1 MTREETVKI
10 IRIMVDSYPNYKPN
24 DISETVDVWQM
35 MLEEYSYQEVSVALK
50 AYILSDESGFAPS
63 IGKLVSKIHTM
74 TAPQELNEMEA
85 WSLVSKAIRNSG
97 YNSVEEF
104 EKLPPIV
111 QKAVGLPSQL
121 RTWALDENY
130 NEEVVSSN
138 FIKCYRTELARHK
151 ELQKMPQN
159 VRQLIEKANA
169 GSYSAQIS
177 EKRQQAIESAS
188 ERKQGETKVLE
199 MKHERV
205 LPPEG
210 MLEDIRKRLEE
221 NQDESNNRNQ
231 RGNYE

>member
-35 MLEEYSYQEVSVALK
+35 MLDEYSYQEVSVALK
-50 AYILSDESGFAPS
+50 AYILSDDSGFAPS

-74 TAPQELNEMEA
+74 AQPQELNEMEA

-104 EKLPPIV
+104 AKLPPLA
-111 QKAVGLPSQL
+111 QRAVGLPSQL

-130 NEEVVSSN
+130 NEEVAMSS
-138 FIKCYRTELARHK
+138 FQRAYKSELKRHE

-159 VRQLIEKANA
+159 VRRLIENANV
-169 GSYSAQIS
+169 GSYSAQIA

-188 ERKQGETKVLE
+188 DRKQGEIKALE
-199 MKHERV
+199 MKHEGV
-205 LPPEG
+205 PMPEKYKER
-210 MLEDIRKRLEE
+210 LEDM
-221 NQDESNNRNQ
+221 RN
-231 RGNYE
+231 GDK

>member
-50 AYILSDESGFAPS
+50 AYILSDDSGFAPS

-74 TAPQELNEMEA
+74 TQPQELNEMEA

-104 EKLPPIV
+104 AKLPLLV
-111 QKAVGLPSQL
+111 QKAVGLPDQL
-121 RTWALDENY
+121 RAWALNENY

-138 FIKCYRTELARHK
+138 FIKCYRNELARQR
-151 ELQKMPQN
+151 ELQKMPQS
-159 VRQLIEKANA
+159 VRNLIEKANV
-169 GSYSAQIS
+169 GSYSAGIA
-177 EKRQQAIESAS
+177 EKRQQAIESAI
-188 ERKQGETKVLE
+188 ERKQAEIKALE
-199 MKHERV
+199 MKHEGI
-205 LPPEG
+205 PMPERYKER
-210 MLEDIRKRLEE
+210 LEDM
-221 NQDESNNRNQ
+221 RN
-231 RGNYE
+231 E